1 MPELIYCLMK
11 NKNEMSGGVKDA
23 EVLAEGPKVFA
34 KLTFDKGFKIVLGT
48 EGRSEKILI
57 PLLNRILNLRIV
69 ELQFLQT
76 EKMGLTEEDSKSV
89 FDVYCKDE
97 FGRRFLVE
105 MQMWGQRYFN
115 MRSSIY
121 LAFTVLDQFRDAKK
135 RCIESEKEWDYYF
148 EPVYVIAFLNQRNN
162 ISEDPNDPRVN
173 PYVSRYITRSI
184 ATGKDLEDGTN
195 RVFIDLY
202 RFRKTFEDCSDDLER
217 WLFSIKNMHLL
228 KESPD
233 GIDGTE
239 LEDLYFES
247 KLAAWDPDLRTK
259 YDRLMGN
266 EHDRILGVLYEKEM
280 AREEGLA
287 EGRAKGIEEGRE
299 VGRKEGREVGRKEGI
314 EVGRAEGESEKAIQI
329 AKNMLAKGMA
339 ITDIAD
345 LTGLSVEDIEL
356 L

>member
-1 MPELIYCLMK
+1 ME
-11 NKNEMSGGVKDA
+11 NEKDFDGGVKDA
-23 EVLAEGPKVFA
+23 EVVAEGPNVFA

-115 MRSSIY
+115 MRSSLY
-121 LAFTVLDQFRDAKK
+121 LALAVLDQARDAKR
-135 RCIESEKEWDYYF
+135 RCEKSKVEWDYYF
-148 EPVYVIAFLNQRNN
+148 EPVYVIAFLNQSNN

-173 PYVSRYITRSI
+173 PYISRYITRSI

-195 RVFIDLY
+195 RVFVDLY
-202 RFRKTFEDCSDDLER
+202 RFRKTFEECSDDLER
-217 WLFSIKNMHLL
+217 WFFSIKNMHLL
-228 KESPD
+228 RESPE

-239 LEDLYFES
+239 LENLYFES
-247 KLAAWDPDLRTK
+247 NLAAWEPDLRTK

-266 EHDRILGVLYEKEM
+266 ERDRILGVLYEKEI

-287 EGRAKGIEEGRE
+287 EGRAEGIAE
-299 VGRKEGREVGRKEGI
+299 GRKEGI
-314 EVGRAEGESEKAIQI
+314 EEGRKEGVDEGRKEGESEKAIQI
-329 AKNMLAKGMA
+329 ARNMLAENMP
-339 ITDIAD
+339 ITKIA
-345 LTGLSVEDIEL
+345 LFTGLSVEEIEAL
-356 L
+356 

>member
-1 MPELIYCLMK
+1 MK
-11 NKNEMSGGVKDA
+11 KINKIGGGVKDA
-23 EVLAEGPKVFA
+23 EVVAEEPKVFA
-34 KLTFDKGFKIVLGT
+34 QLTFDKGFKIVLGT

-69 ELQFLQT
+69 DIQFLQT
-76 EKMGLTEEDSKSV
+76 EKMGLTEEDAKSV

-97 FGRRFLVE
+97 YGRRFLVE
-105 MQMWGQRYFN
+105 MQMGGQRYFN
-115 MRSSIY
+115 MRSSLY
-121 LAFTVLDQFRDAKK
+121 LSLAVLDQVRDAKR
-135 RCIESEKEWDYYF
+135 RCVELEEEWDYRF
-148 EPVYVIAFLNQRNN
+148 EPVYVIAFLNQRNS
-162 ISEDPNDPRVN
+162 ISEDPDDPRVN

-202 RFRKTFEDCSDDLER
+202 RFRKSFEECSDDLER

-228 KESPD
+228 KESPG

-239 LEDLYFES
+239 LENLYFES

-266 EHDRILGVLYEKEM
+266 ERDRILGVLYEKEL

-287 EGRAKGIEEGRE
+287 EGRAEGRE
-299 VGRKEGREVGRKEGI
+299 KGLAEGRAE
-314 EVGRAEGESEKAIQI
+314 GRAEGEFNKARQI
-329 AKNMLAKGMA
+329 AKNMLAKGMS
-339 ITDIAD
+339 ITVIAEV
-345 LTGLSVEDIEL
+345 TGLSPEEIESL
-356 L
+356 